1 MAAPG
6 NCNLRLA
13 NPRLNRTLK
22 FIIIFCALVG
32 AGLRWKQIGGKP
44 KNKTYNSASNAFLWI
59 GVGIALAYFLKE
71 VYLTDQWLIHSDL
84 MYENSAQRAAAE
96 RGTEMARVAPTPL
109 RRSATVFGKKR
120 KSRRSN

>member
-22 FIIIFCALVG
+22 FIIIFCVLVG

-59 GVGIALAYFLKE
+59 GVGLALAYFLKE

-84 MYENSAQRAAAE
+84 MYETSAQR
-96 RGTEMARVAPTPL
+96 GTELPRVAPWPQ
-109 RRSATVFGKKR
+109 RERGATVFGKKR

>member
-13 NPRLNRTLK
+13 NPRLNRTLNI
-22 FIIIFCALVG
+22 IIIFCALVAG
-32 AGLRWKQIGGKP
+32 GLRWKQIGGDP
-44 KNKTYNSASNAFLWI
+44 KNKTNNSASNAFLWL
-59 GVGIALAYFLKE
+59 GVGLGVAKFLKE
-71 VYLTDQWLIHSDL
+71 AYLTNQWLIHDEL
-84 MYENSAQRAAAE
+84 MYETSAQRAAE

>member
-22 FIIIFCALVG
+22 LIIIFCALVG

-44 KNKTYNSASNAFLWI
+44 KNKTNNSLSNAFLWI
-59 GVGIALAYFLKE
+59 GVGIAFAYFLKE

-96 RGTEMARVAPTPL
+96 RGTEMARVAAHPPL
-109 RRSATVFGKKR
+109 RRTVFGKKR